1 MKIILTNSY
10 NELSRKA
17 ADIIEELVS
26 SNGNA
31 VLGLATGS
39 TPVGTYRELIKRYL
53 EHSLDFSG
61 VTTFNLDEYIGLRA
75 SNHDSY
81 NYFMNYN
88 LFDHININKDNTH
101 VPDGMTNDPRTYGRL
116 YDRMIENVG
125 GIDLQILGIGSNGHV
140 AFNEPAE
147 ELNLGTDLVK
157 LSKKTIED
165 NSRFFES
172 KENVPTE
179 AISMGIGS
187 IMKARRILLLAS
199 GEGKAEAIGQ
209 VLNSGKV
216 TTWLPAS
223 LLLLHPD
230 VTLICDQE
238 AFSLVDRR
246 IMAGAIV

>member
-116 YDRMIENVG
+116 YDRMIENAG

>member
-116 YDRMIENVG
+116 YDRMIENAG

-140 AFNEPAE
+140 AFNEPSE

>member
-26 SNGNA
+26 SNGKA

-116 YDRMIENVG
+116 YDRMIENAG

-140 AFNEPAE
+140 AFNEPSE

>member
-10 NELSRKA
+10 DELSRKA

-26 SNGNA
+26 SNGKA

-88 LFDHININKDNTH
+88 LFDHININRDNTH
-101 VPDGMTNDPRTYGRL
+101 VPDGMTNDPRSYGRL
-116 YDRMIENVG
+116 YDRMIENAG
-125 GIDLQILGIGSNGHV
+125 GIDLQILGIGSNGHI

-165 NSRFFES
+165 NARFFES
-172 KENVPTE
+172 KEKVPTE
-179 AISMGIGS
+179 AVSMGMGS

-246 IMAGAIV
+246 IMAGVIV

>member
-1 MKIILTNSY
+1 MKIILTESY
-10 NELSRKA
+10 EELSKKA

-26 SNGNA
+26 VKGQA

-39 TPVGTYRELIKRYL
+39 TPVGTYKELIRRYE
-53 EHSLDFSG
+53 EHNLDFSQ
-61 VTTFNLDEYIGLRA
+61 VTSFNLDEYIGLSA

-81 NYFMNYN
+81 NYFMNDN
-88 LFDHININKDNTH
+88 LFDHINISRDNTH
-101 VPDGMTNDPRTYGRL
+101 VPDGMTSDPKTYGRL
-116 YDRMIENVG
+116 YDRMIEKAG
-125 GIDLQILGIGSNGHV
+125 GIDLQVLGIGSNGHI

-172 KENVPTE
+172 KEMVPTE
-179 AISMGIGS
+179 AVSMGMGS

-209 VLNSGKV
+209 ILNSGKV

-246 IMAGAIV
+246 TMAGVII

>member
-10 NELSRKA
+10 DELSRKA
-17 ADIIEELVS
+17 ADIIEELIS

-61 VTTFNLDEYIGLRA
+61 VTTFNLDEYIGLRE

-88 LFDHININKDNTH
+88 LFDHININRDNTH
-101 VPDGMTNDPRTYGRL
+101 VPDGMTNDPRSYGRL
-116 YDRMIENVG
+116 YDRMIENAG
-125 GIDLQILGIGSNGHV
+125 GIDLQILGIGSNGHI

>member
-1 MKIILTNSY
+1 MKIILANSY

-116 YDRMIENVG
+116 YDRMIENAG

>member
-10 NELSRKA
+10 DELSRKA

-61 VTTFNLDEYIGLRA
+61 VTTFNLDEYIGLRE